1 MWRVAFVV
9 LVGLAACGDDGAG
22 DPIDAS
28 QDVPT
33 TFDWTIRRGSVVDC
47 ANAGATDVYILVR
60 PEAGAEISRRF
71 ACALRPVQLS
81 LPPGR
86 YAIQGQLMGPSLLIS
101 TPDKAVTVPTDVP
114 VTFDFYLP

>member
-28 QDVPT
+28 AGVPT

-47 ANAGATDVYILVR
+47 ANADATDVYVLVR
-60 PEAGAEISRRF
+60 AETGEDISRHF
-71 ACALRPVQLS
+71 ACVLRPVEIS

-101 TPDKAVTVPTDVP
+101 TPEKAVTVPTDVP
-114 VTFDFYLP
+114 VTFDFYLQ